1 MKIENEVHIDNTV
14 YSIVNRVK
22 LLDVN
27 TDDILDFDYYMSEIC
42 KKASKKLYSLCGVC

>member
-1 MKIENEVHIDNTV
+1 MKIETEVHIDNTV

-27 TDDILDFDYYMSEIC
+27 TDGRLDFDYHMSEIC
-42 KKASKKLYSLCGVC
+42 KKASKKLYSLCRVY